1 MQSTPRKFVAS
12 LASATCSSV
21 DAAARKFWWTATT
34 TTLAV
39 SGRNA
44 AGKLAMTA
52 DAAAEVASPRP
63 CRPPRRSQRC
73 IRGAAS
79 ASSRIPGR
87 PRSGA
92 TRRDERRAGADATP
106 IQEDSLSV
114 DVSSWGTSTRRARLS
129 TPDSLI
135 RRWGPPFAM
144 VAHGDLTLAVSRSS
158 ASRALAD
165 GSVPAPGGWNRVSG
179 STSGAARR
187 SVRAA
192 GCVAVKRHRPRRR
205 QIVEDPSGNP
215 IELFEPGN

>member
-1 MQSTPRKFVAS
+1 
-12 LASATCSSV
+12 
-21 DAAARKFWWTATT
+21 
-34 TTLAV
+34 
-39 SGRNA
+39 
-44 AGKLAMTA
+44 
-52 DAAAEVASPRP
+52 
-63 CRPPRRSQRC
+63 
-73 IRGAAS
+73 
-79 ASSRIPGR
+79 
-87 PRSGA
+87 
-92 TRRDERRAGADATP
+92 
-106 IQEDSLSV
+106 
-114 DVSSWGTSTRRARLS
+114 
-129 TPDSLI
+129 
-135 RRWGPPFAM
+135 M